1 MPQMKKRED
10 ITFEDLK
17 KAAALPLED
26 LTKWM
31 AERQLFG
38 FSITVDSYDK
48 KLEELERVAKLSPEI
63 QSDQTE

>member
-1 MPQMKKRED
+1 MPQMKKKEH
-10 ITFEDLK
+10 ITLDDLK

-31 AERQLFG
+31 AERKLFG
-38 FSITVDSYDK
+38 FSITADSYDK
-48 KLEELERVAKLSPEI
+48 KLEELERVAKLSPEC